1 MFTAYY
7 IKNKQAEQMIVSIL
21 SPKGGCGKSTTA
33 LTLATVFAN
42 NPELSVAIVD
52 ADPRQS
58 IARVW
63 YGKRQE
69 DGLPEPAFTVISDS
83 SDDSILDTLEAANE
97 AHDLVF
103 VDLEGVAGLMASY
116 AASASDLCIVPMRPS
131 ALDGDAAGSALKMIR
146 DAGRAARRDV
156 PARILITQTDAAIV
170 TTSHREVLAELDAA
184 GISRLQTELLRRAP
198 FERVMAEGKT
208 LFELTPSKS
217 VAGAISN
224 TARLGQEMADIL
236 EAE

>member
-1 MFTAYY
+1 
-7 IKNKQAEQMIVSIL
+7 MIVSIL
-21 SPKGGCGKSTTA
+21 SPKGGCGKSTSA

-42 NPELSVAIVD
+42 NPDLSVAIVD

-63 YGKRQE
+63 YGKRKE
-69 DGLPEPAFTVISDS
+69 EGLQDPKFTVISDS
-83 SDDSILDTLEAANE
+83 SDDTILDTLEAAGA
-97 AHDLVF
+97 AHDLIF

-116 AASASDLCIVPMRPS
+116 AASASDLCVIPMRPS

-156 PARILITQTDAAIV
+156 PARILITQTDAAII
-170 TTSHREVLAELDAA
+170 TKSHKELLAELDGA
-184 GISRLQTELLRRAP
+184 GVGRLQTELMRRAP

-208 LFELTPSKS
+208 LFELTTNKS
-217 VAGAISN
+217 VASAISN
-224 TARLGQEMADIL
+224 TARLGQELADIL
-236 EAE
+236 EDQ

>member
-1 MFTAYY
+1 
-7 IKNKQAEQMIVSIL
+7 MIVSLL
-21 SPKGGCGKSTTA
+21 SPKGGCGKSTSA

-42 NPELSVAIVD
+42 NPDLSVAIVD

-63 YGKRQE
+63 YGKRQAE
-69 DGLPEPAFTVISDS
+69 GLGEPNFTVISDS
-83 SDDSILDTLEAANE
+83 SDDTILDTLEAAG
-97 AHDLVF
+97 AQHDLIF

-116 AASASDLCIVPMRPS
+116 AASASDLCVIPMRPS

-170 TTSHREVLAELDAA
+170 TMSHKELLAELDAA
-184 GISRLQTELLRRAP
+184 GVDRLQTELMRRAP

-208 LFELTPSKS
+208 LFELAPSKS
-217 VAGAISN
+217 VTSAISN
-224 TARLGQEMADIL
+224 TARLGQELADIL
-236 EAE
+236 EDQ